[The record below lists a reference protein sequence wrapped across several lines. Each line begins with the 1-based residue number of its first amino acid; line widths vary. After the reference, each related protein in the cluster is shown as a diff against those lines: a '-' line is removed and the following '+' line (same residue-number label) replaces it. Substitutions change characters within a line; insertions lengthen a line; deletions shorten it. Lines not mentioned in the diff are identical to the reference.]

1 MFIRPW
7 VYVIVLVIIIALI
20 AVMQPDGVE
29 QQQLPIISKIP
40 EFDLVDQ
47 NSKQFTLEN
56 VQGNVWLAD
65 FIFTTCSGPCPI
77 MTERMSMVQH
87 DLLEIDKLKFVSFTV
102 NPDYDTPEVLKKYAQ
117 RFDVDD
123 SSWSFVTGKYD
134 QIQELIADGFKMG
147 DTEEIVFHSTRFA
160 LVDHEGNLRGYYSGT
175 EPAEHEIL
183 MRDIQSLINDIR

>member
-29 QQQLPIISKIP
+29 EQLPIISKIP

-117 RFDVDD
+117 RFNVDD

>member
-1 MFIRPW
+1 MFFRPW
-7 VYVIVLVIIIALI
+7 VYIIAFIIIIALI

-29 QQQLPIISKIP
+29 EQLQIIGKIP
-40 EFDLVDQ
+40 AFDLVDQ

-56 VQGNVWLAD
+56 VEGNVWLAD

-117 RFDVDD
+117 RFDADVG
-123 SSWSFVTGKYD
+123 SWSFVTGKYE
-134 QIQELIADGFKMG
+134 QIQELIVEGFKMG
-147 DTEEIVFHSTRFA
+147 DVEEIVFHSTRFA

-183 MRDIQSLINDIR
+183 TRDIQSLINDIH

>member
-1 MFIRPW
+1 
-7 VYVIVLVIIIALI
+7 
-20 AVMQPDGVE
+20 MQPDGAE
-29 QQQLPIISKIP
+29 EELPIIGKIP
-40 EFDLVDQ
+40 AFDLVDQ

-56 VQGNVWLAD
+56 LEGNVWLAD

-77 MTERMSMVQH
+77 MTERMGMVQH
-87 DLLEIDKLKFVSFTV
+87 DLLEIEKLKFVSFTV

-117 RFDVDD
+117 RFDADV

-175 EPAEHEIL
+175 EPAKHEIL
-183 MRDIQSLINDIR
+183 TRDIQTLINDIR

>member
-29 QQQLPIISKIP
+29 EQLPIISKIP
-40 EFDLVDQ
+40 AFDLVDQ

-77 MTERMSMVQH
+77 MTERMSKVQH
-87 DLLEIDKLKFVSFTV
+87 DLLEIEKLKFVSFTV

>member
-20 AVMQPDGVE
+20 AVMQPDGVKE
-29 QQQLPIISKIP
+29 QLPIISKIP

-65 FIFTTCSGPCPI
+65 FIFTPCSGPCPI

>member
-29 QQQLPIISKIP
+29 EQLPIISKIP

-87 DLLEIDKLKFVSFTV
+87 DLIEVDKLKFVSFTV

>member
-29 QQQLPIISKIP
+29 EQLPIISKIP

-117 RFDVDD
+117 RFDADFG
-123 SSWSFVTGKYD
+123 SWSFVTGKYE
-134 QIQELIADGFKMG
+134 QIQELIVGGFKMG
-147 DTEEIVFHSTRFA
+147 DVEEIVFHSTRFA

-183 MRDIQSLINDIR
+183 TRDIQSLINDIR

>member
-20 AVMQPDGVE
+20 AVMQPDDVE
-29 QQQLPIISKIP
+29 EQLPIIGKIP
-40 EFDLVDQ
+40 AFDLVDQ

-134 QIQELIADGFKMG
+134 QIQDL
-147 DTEEIVFHSTRFA
+147 H
-160 LVDHEGNLRGYYSGT
+160 
-175 EPAEHEIL
+175 
-183 MRDIQSLINDIR
+183 